1 MDFQMK
7 KLEDFEIL
15 PLFPPNPVADPQISP
30 DGSRV
35 LFTYS
40 VENLEE
46 DKRSSHIWALSL
58 NGGEPRQFTHCEG
71 NDSNPR
77 WSPDGGTIVFVS
89 NRGSEE
95 AKNDDK
101 TGKNKKPKLQLWA
114 LPADGG
120 EARRLTSIGSGVQ
133 NPVWS
138 PDGKFILFTSSIFK
152 GEGKEDDDVK
162 IIRRIKYRWDAKGY
176 FQGRW
181 SHLFSVPAEGGEAKQ
196 LTDGEFDVES
206 ASISP
211 DGGRIAFIANMN
223 EHADISF
230 FSNIYVMPSEGGEPE
245 LLWEGEKAG
254 IGRIGSLEWSPDGRQ
269 IAFTG
274 RVIEDT
280 SNVGYRNSE
289 VWVIP
294 VEGGEARKLTAE
306 IDRAVRSY
314 GGVLRWS
321 HDSRDVYFRVPDR
334 GASHIYKAFLDG
346 GVEQVTEGKMTV
358 MDFSIDRSGST
369 IAFSATDEATPSEV
383 WVLQDGKA
391 KRVTEMTKS
400 IKEKLWIGQ
409 PEEFWFTSTGGAQL
423 QGWVMKPNGFKKGK
437 RYPTVLM
444 IHGGPAGMYGYS
456 LMSVDGHMLSY
467 HGYAVVYMNP
477 VGSVGFGEEFAAGV
491 SGHWGERDYL
501 DIMEAVDYAAENYD
515 FIDAERLG
523 VMGVSYGGYMTN
535 WVVGHTDRFKAAI
548 ALNSMS
554 NLYSGT
560 GTSDIDYMDHGVT
573 QGKNP
578 WEDVDYFMSKS
589 PISYVENVVTPLLL
603 IHSSEDYRCPM
614 DNAEQLFTALKKLKK
629 TAEFVIFPGSH
640 GFGRMGK
647 PKHRVQRLQ
656 HILRWFDTY
665 LK

>member
-1 MDFQMK
+1 MN
-7 KLEDFEIL
+7 KLEDFEVK
-15 PLFPPNPVADPQISP
+15 PLFPPAPVADPQISP

-40 VENLEE
+40 VENLEG

-58 NGGEPRQFTHCEG
+58 DGGEPRQFTHCEG

-77 WSPDGGTIVFVS
+77 WSPDGGTIVFTS
-89 NRGSEE
+89 NRTSEE
-95 AKNDDK
+95 DK
-101 TGKNKKPKLQLWA
+101 KDEKAGESKKPKPQLWA

-120 EARRLTSIGSGVQ
+120 EAMRLTSISSGVQ

-152 GEGKEDDDVK
+152 GEGKEDSDVK
-162 IIRRIKYRWDAKGY
+162 VIRRIKYRWDGRGY

-196 LTDGEFDVES
+196 LTDGEFDVGS
-206 ASISP
+206 TSISP
-211 DGGRIAFIANMN
+211 DGGHIAFIANMD

-230 FSNIYVMPSEGGEPE
+230 FSNIYVMPSEGGEAE

-254 IGRIGSLEWSPDGRQ
+254 IGRIGSLTWSPDGRQ

-280 SNVGYRNSE
+280 GNVGYKNNK

-294 VEGGEARKLTAE
+294 VEGGDANNLTAE
-306 IDRAVRSY
+306 IDRTVMSF
-314 GGVLRWS
+314 GGGLRWS
-321 HDSRDVYFRVPDR
+321 PDSRDIYFRVPDR
-334 GASHIYKAFLDG
+334 GTSHVYKAVLDE
-346 GVEQVTEGKMTV
+346 GVKQVTEGKMTV
-358 MDFSIDRSGST
+358 TGFSMDRSGST

-383 WVLQDGKA
+383 WVLREGES
-391 KRVTEMTKS
+391 KRVTEMTKV
-400 IKEKLWIGQ
+400 IVEKMWIGQ
-409 PEEFWFTSTGGAQL
+409 PEEFWFTSTGGVQL
-423 QGWVMKPNGFKKGK
+423 QGWVMRPNGFKKGEK
-437 RYPTVLM
+437 YPTVLM

-456 LMSVDGHMLSY
+456 LMSPDQHMLCY

-477 VGSVGFGEEFAAGV
+477 IGSVGFGEEFAAGV

-501 DIMEAVDYAAENYD
+501 DIMEAVDYAAENYP

-523 VMGVSYGGYMTN
+523 VMGGSYGGYMTN

-573 QGKNP
+573 RGKNP

-589 PISYVENVVTPLLL
+589 PISYVEDVVTPLLL

-614 DNAEQLFTALKKLKK
+614 DNAEQMFTALKKLKK
-629 TAEFVIFPGSH
+629 TVEFVIFPGSH
-640 GFGRMGK
+640 GFGRIGK

-656 HILRWFDTY
+656 HILRWFDKY